1 MQAAFS
7 TGNSVKKQ
15 PALSH
20 VVLFN
25 QPSRILVNWLIKTAK
40 FLYNTA
46 LILFTKIT

>member
-40 FLYNTA
+40 FLYNIV